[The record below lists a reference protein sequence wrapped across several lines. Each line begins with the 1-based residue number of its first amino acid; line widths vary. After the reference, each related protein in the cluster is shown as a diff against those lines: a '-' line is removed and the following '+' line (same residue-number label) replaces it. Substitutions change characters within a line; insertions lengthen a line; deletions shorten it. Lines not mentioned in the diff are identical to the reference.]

1 MSMQP
6 LSNTSPASEP
16 PAQRRRAAEPEA
28 GRESEPFTLPD
39 ARAEQAAAAAVAPA
53 EAAAVS
59 AETRHEP
66 VAKPEDTPKPNETVP
81 APPANAA
88 KPDVGAQVTIAAAA
102 AAAAVAGIEAEV
114 SGNTATTVKAEAAS
128 KTEAG
133 KAKTETE
140 KTEAEKAEAGK
151 SETGKS
157 GTSRSETG
165 KIGAGNAE
173 MGTSEAGKAGTSDKA
188 EMSAET
194 EKAASEAKASEG
206 EAAPVVVVTPQVP
219 AELVAIAA
227 LPLIGVNLAPVL
239 DPAAKATTAPSGAAA
254 VIGAGSAKPTT
265 PQNPAT
271 QPAQTAL
278 VAAQLAASTGPE
290 AKAPAGPDKGDPAQP
305 AITGGQ
311 ASATIAATEGLAS
324 FAQIAG
330 PASALAEF
338 KPLEAAL
345 QVQSPIDASALA
357 QQAAAKA
364 EPLRLLA
371 ALEQP
376 AAATSTGVNG
386 RGTSDGQP
394 TPLHVLPIE
403 IGLKALSGARQF
415 DIRLDPGELGRVD
428 VNLSISDDGE
438 VSARLV
444 VDRVE
449 TLHLLQRDA
458 RTLERAF
465 EQAGLKP
472 SDAGVDIT
480 LRDPSD
486 QSGFRQ
492 NRQQDEAAQ
501 RSRAAAGATTSD
513 DTIVPAEPAPI
524 RRLVRLG
531 GVDLSI

>member
-39 ARAEQAAAAAVAPA
+39 APAEQAAATAEPA
-53 EAAAVS
+53 TVS
-59 AETRHEP
+59 AETRQEP
-66 VAKPEDTPKPNETVP
+66 VAKPESSPKPNETVP

-102 AAAAVAGIEAEV
+102 AAAAVAGNKAEV

-133 KAKTETE
+133 KTEAGKTEAGKNKTETE
-140 KTEAEKAEAGK
+140 KTEAEKIEAGKTGAGKSEAGK
-151 SETGKS
+151 SEAGS
-157 GTSRSETG
+157 G
-165 KIGAGNAE
+165 E
-173 MGTSEAGKAGTSDKA
+173 MGKVTISDKA
-188 EMSAET
+188 EMSGEA
-194 EKAASEAKASEG
+194 EKAASETKASEG
-206 EAAPVVVVTPQVP
+206 EAAPAVVVTPQVP

-227 LPLIGVNLAPVL
+227 LPLIGVTLAPVP
-239 DPAAKATTAPSGAAA
+239 DPAAKATNAPSGAPAA
-254 VIGAGSAKPTT
+254 IGTGSGKPAI

-278 VAAQLAASTGPE
+278 VAAQLAASASPE
-290 AKAPAGPDKGDPAQP
+290 AKAPAGKDKGETTQP

-311 ASATIAATEGLAS
+311 ASATIAPSDGLSS
-324 FAQIAG
+324 FAQVAG

-357 QQAAAKA
+357 QQAAARA

-376 AAATSTGVNG
+376 AAAASTDVNG

-501 RSRAAAGATTSD
+501 RSRAAAGAPTSD